1 MELFLIRHGIAVP
14 GSAGRSVEADAERP
28 LTPQGRERFAQA
40 VRGLQRL
47 EVRLDRLY
55 HSPWLRA
62 VETAALLR
70 PILEGE
76 VVSSAALARPPS
88 QALLQD
94 LVGERIA
101 LVGHQPWLGEWL
113 TWLLTGA
120 QAGGSAFA
128 FKRGGVAWLEGQ
140 PQPGRMALRAFLP
153 PKVLRRL
160 GEAAAP

>member
-14 GSAGRSVEADAERP
+14 GSAVLADAERP

-47 EVRLDRLY
+47 GVCFDRLY

-70 PILEGE
+70 PVLKGE
-76 VVSSAALARPPS
+76 AVSSAALARPPR
-88 QALLQD
+88 QALLQEITGTQ
-94 LVGERIA
+94 VA
-101 LVGHQPWLGEWL
+101 LVGHQPWLGEFL
-113 TWLLTGA
+113 TWLVIGN
-120 QAGGSAFA
+120 QSDGSAFA

-140 PQPGRMALRAFLP
+140 LRPGRMVLRAFLP
-153 PKVLRRL
+153 PKVLRGL
-160 GEAAAP
+160 GGTTSP